1 MDITISRVRSTKK
14 SYYYKPDSE
23 EMRSIFELVLHE
35 QEGRYPGLRMDV
47 TISRV
52 RSTENRVIV
61 SSAVSLYCEY
71 FI

>member
-1 MDITISRVRSTKK
+1 MTDPILIGR
-14 SYYYKPDSE
+14 KPDSK

>member
-1 MDITISRVRSTKK
+1 MTACRQGMV
-14 SYYYKPDSE
+14 P
-23 EMRSIFELVLHE
+23 MRGANRHE